1 MTDESQKVGALAD
14 AYQYSTFR
22 VGKHLYGIGV
32 KQVQEVVMPLK
43 MTSVPLAPKFVKGLI
58 NLRGQV
64 ATAIDLRTLF
74 GLDSG
79 EDKKFMNVV
88 CKHESGLT
96 SLLVDE
102 IGDVVE
108 VFSKDFEQTPNTI
121 PQSVK
126 DFLTGVFKIGDS
138 LLSIVDVEAIMKYVN
153 TKK

>member
-1 MTDESQKVGALAD
+1 
-14 AYQYSTFR
+14 
-22 VGKHLYGIGV
+22 
-32 KQVQEVVMPLK
+32 MPLK